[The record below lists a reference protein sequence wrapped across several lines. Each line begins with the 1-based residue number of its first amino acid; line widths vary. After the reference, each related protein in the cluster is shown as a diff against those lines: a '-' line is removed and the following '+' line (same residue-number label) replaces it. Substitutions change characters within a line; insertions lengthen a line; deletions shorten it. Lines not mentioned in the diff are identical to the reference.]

1 MMEDLLTEGRRR
13 RREYSKPFKAEILAK
28 CAQPG
33 ATIGGVALSHG
44 LHSNMVHRWIREASQ
59 AQAKVGAQ
67 VCQPAFIPVS
77 LPAPAQDHSPVR
89 LSEATHMSSQ
99 TAPAPI
105 PATVQVHLQRGGLLV
120 SLDCPL
126 PQCAALLREVLR

>member
-1 MMEDLLTEGRRR
+1 MDDLLTEGRRR
-13 RREYSKPFKAEILAK
+13 RREYSKTFKAEILAK

-59 AQAKVGAQ
+59 AQVNAGGQ
-67 VCQPAFIPVS
+67 VCQPEFIQVALPTPV
-77 LPAPAQDHSPVR
+77 QDHSPVS
-89 LSEATHMSSQ
+89 LAGQAHMSSQ

-105 PATVQVHLQRGGLLV
+105 PETVRLNLQRGELVV

-126 PQCAALLREVLR
+126 SQCAALLREVLR

>member
-1 MMEDLLTEGRRR
+1 MMEDLLTAGRPR

-59 AQAKVGAQ
+59 AQANVVGQ
-67 VCQPAFIPVS
+67 VRQPEFIPVS
-77 LPAPAQDHSPVR
+77 LPAPAQVHTPVV
-89 LSEATHMSSQ
+89 LPEATHMSSQ
-99 TAPAPI
+99 SAPGPI
-105 PATVQVHLQRGGLLV
+105 PATVQVHLQRGELV
-120 SLDCPL
+120 VCIDCPL
-126 PQCAALLREVLR
+126 SQCAALLREVLR